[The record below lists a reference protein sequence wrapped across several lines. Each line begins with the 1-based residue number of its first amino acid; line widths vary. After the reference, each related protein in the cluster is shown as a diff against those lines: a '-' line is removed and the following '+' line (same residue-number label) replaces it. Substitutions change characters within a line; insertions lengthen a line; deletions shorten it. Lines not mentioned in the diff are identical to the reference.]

1 MVLSADNG
9 EASPDALVMDIRMPH
24 HTGLDVLRALRLARR
39 RVPVVLMTAF
49 PDREMLEL
57 ATQLGAACTLAKPVA
72 MEDVV
77 RAVSIVSE
85 LAKHGVDA

>member
-1 MVLSADNG
+1 M
-9 EASPDALVMDIRMPH
+9 
-24 HTGLDVLRALRLARR
+24 
-39 RVPVVLMTAF
+39 LMTAF